1 MVERSTSV
9 RRGGKRP
16 GAGRPSEGR
25 SERINSWQSPETVAQ
40 LRALGGGNVSEGIRI
55 AAEIASRAHSR

>member
-1 MVERSTSV
+1 MTDEPQQRTK
-9 RRGGKRP
+9 RGGKRP
-16 GAGRPSEGR
+16 GAGRPSLGR

-55 AAEIASRAHSR
+55 AAEIASRR